1 MFWAYKDYQKN
12 KNDQKMQDRWNK
24 LARPALASKPIIF
37 SQNMQNNVAIFH
49 NFNVFFSIY
58 TFWNKNWLELN
69 QFLCEKISMGAGVY
83 LSKVGWPDNI
93 KLLLPWN
100 EFQLKILERRPL
112 IAMTIIPNISHNPNK
127 NITCKVV
134 FVHELMIDIAFSQT
148 HVGRVLKLLHK

>member
-1 MFWAYKDYQKN
+1 
-12 KNDQKMQDRWNK
+12 
-24 LARPALASKPIIF
+24 
-37 SQNMQNNVAIFH
+37 
-49 NFNVFFSIY
+49 
-58 TFWNKNWLELN
+58 
-69 QFLCEKISMGAGVY
+69 MGAGVY

-93 KLLLPWN
+93 KLPLPRN

-112 IAMTIIPNISHNPNK
+112 IAMTVIPNISHNPNK